1 MFIIFE
7 FLGSIFFWVVLA
19 ILAILIF
26 LMARYRIGKPDEAL
40 IVTGS
45 FLGKEGIK
53 ILRNSGT
60 FVIPKKKSTEK
71 KSAFVLRSVTP
82 KLCSSKKASS
92 TEAAPMTVNVMK
104 IERHPFASVCHPPIT
119 GPMAGAT
126 LIAMP
131 TVPMANPRRES
142 G

>member
-1 MFIIFE
+1 MPISI
-7 FLGSIFFWVVLA
+7 GSQTSGCVNAWASMLV
-19 ILAILIF
+19 
-26 LMARYRIGKPDEAL
+26 KPN
-40 IVTGS
+40 IS
-45 FLGKEGIK
+45 P
-53 ILRNSGT
+53 
-60 FVIPKKKSTEK
+60 PKPKMERLTEK
-71 KSAFVLRSVTP
+71 KSAFVLRSVAP
-82 KLCSSKKASS
+82 KLCSPKKASS
-92 TEAAPMTVNVMK
+92 TEATPMTVSVMK